1 MGDMMVYLIILFSSF
16 LFFNLYKKYFEIN
29 ISIIIS
35 YYLIFLL
42 VLLFNLNDNSI
53 NTMIFYFIYSFLYLS
68 FIIDIKEQW
77 ISDLTVIMIFLI
89 NTLRIIIDYIIYN
102 KHNDLSGLIFVFLF
116 IVIIFLIELIIKKE
130 LMGFG
135 DLKLYFVL
143 SIGLSVSVVLLLI
156 ILSSFIGL
164 LYYFIFY
171 RNKEYFPFGP
181 AIIISYLLIYII
193 KTGLELI

>member
-1 MGDMMVYLIILFSSF
+1 MVYLIILFSSF

-53 NTMIFYFIYSFLYLS
+53 NTIIFYFIYSFLYLS

-77 ISDLTVIMIFLI
+77 ISDLTVIMILLI

-116 IVIIFLIELIIKKE
+116 IVIIVLIELIIKKE

-181 AIIISYLLIYII
+181 AIIIGYLLIYII

>member
-1 MGDMMVYLIILFSSF
+1 MVYLIILFSSF

-116 IVIIFLIELIIKKE
+116 IVIIVLIELIIKKE

-156 ILSSFIGL
+156 ILSSYIGL